1 MKARISQLH
10 MTETEW
16 KKFSNWAPEP
26 GELVVYDPDS
36 EHPYARIKVGDGSRK
51 LSELDFF
58 ITSAIEDLLKQV
70 RFEDAIDGGR
80 ITEYAK

>member
-16 KKFSNWAPEP
+16 QKYSQLVPEA
-26 GELVVYDPDS
+26 GELIVYDPDTK
-36 EHPYARIKVGDGSRK
+36 HPHARIKVGDGKRK

-58 ITSAIEDLLKQV
+58 IDSAIAEVLKQV
-70 RFEDAIDGGR
+70 RFEGVVDGGR
-80 ITEYAK
+80 ITEYTN